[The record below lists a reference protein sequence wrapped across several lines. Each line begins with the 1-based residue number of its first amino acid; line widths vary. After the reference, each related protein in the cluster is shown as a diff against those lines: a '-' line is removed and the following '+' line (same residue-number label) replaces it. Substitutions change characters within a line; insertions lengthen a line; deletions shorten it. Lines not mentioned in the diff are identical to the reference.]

1 MRVLEGA
8 TTPDL
13 DADSAG
19 VDEDPDRGP
28 SASGSAAGVFDG
40 VGPLG
45 GRALGGPGTVQT
57 TRTVLSTVRGRGI
70 SPVHDLGTKA
80 TEVLRVPCPVPSLQ
94 LRRTTH
100 GDHAHPYRHRRQRTR
115 RGHRRP
121 LGRGPIGH
129 PAQRG
134 PARGHPQGLDE
145 FSHIQVVWHF
155 SRGSEADVH
164 LGARHPRGNTAWPQT
179 GTFVHRNH
187 RRPARIAV
195 SHPRLLRVEGRD
207 PHVEDLDAVRGTPVL
222 DIAPW
227 FTEFG
232 PRGEV
237 SRPRWPTEMLAGY
250 RETPTPRP

>member
-1 MRVLEGA
+1 MEITLPPIA
-8 TTPDL
+8 TVVSGRDEVTDDYWGGVRSVIRLNEDL
-13 DADSAG
+13 P
-19 VDEDPDRGP
+19 VDT
-28 SASGSAAGVFDG
+28 
-40 VGPLG
+40 L
-45 GRALGGPGTVQT
+45 
-57 TRTVLSTVRGRGI
+57 
-70 SPVHDLGTKA
+70 
-80 TEVLRVPCPVPSLQ
+80 
-94 LRRTTH
+94 
-100 GDHAHPYRHRRQRTR
+100 
-115 RGHRRP
+115 
-121 LGRGPIGH
+121 
-129 PAQRG
+129 
-134 PARGHPQGLDE
+134 QGLDE